1 MTTKSIEMGDSKTL
15 RHYTI
20 IKSQSQVATNVLLCF
35 PGGGENMEDFLSF
48 TNVADIDDTDTTI
61 IVFQGQVSNNK
72 FTWQNAFPWLKKGSI
87 QNDIK
92 FIDTVLS
99 EEHLIDTNPN
109 LFLTGKSDG
118 AGFCMLYSN
127 LSKYQSYIKGI
138 FVCSGAYFGL
148 VSAESNIGLYDSDN
162 ICKLDDNVDIQV
174 PSNIVIPKKNISIT
188 ILHGTSDEIMYYTGH
203 EYRNQKAYYGSDSA
217 WKEFDDSVV
226 YDQKNQMVHSNTF
239 TANIKEFVNV
249 IIDINQLNEN
259 YQHVKHFT
267 VNVGEYSALSC
278 TNVDH
283 TMSLNFITIQDQNH
297 DWSGHIFS
305 GPNSKLSNQAN
316 FQLDATYLL
325 CQFFNWKLNYPPS
338 YHNHVVDSTHTPP
351 NFLKYSV

>member
-1 MTTKSIEMGDSKTL
+1 MTTKSIEMGDSKTW

-20 IKSQSQVATNVLLCF
+20 IESQSKEATNVLLCF
-35 PGGGENMEDFLSF
+35 PGGGEIMGDFLSF

-61 IVFQGQVSNNK
+61 IVFEGQVSNNT

-87 QNDIK
+87 QNDIE

-127 LSKYQSYIKGI
+127 LSKYQSDIKGI

-148 VSAESNIGLYDSDN
+148 VNAESNIGLYDSDN
-162 ICKLDDNVDIQV
+162 TCELDDNVNIRV

-188 ILHGTSDEIMYYTGH
+188 ILHGTSDKIMSYMGQKYS
-203 EYRNQKAYYGSDSA
+203 NQKAYYGSDSA
-217 WKEFDDSVV
+217 WKEVDGSIF
-226 YDQKNQMVHSNTF
+226 YDQKSEMVQSNTF

-259 YQHVKHFT
+259 YQFVKHFT

-283 TMSLNFITIQDQNH
+283 TMSLNFITIQDQDH

-305 GPNSKLSNQAN
+305 GPHSNVSNQAN

-325 CQFFNWKLNYPPS
+325 CQFFNWKLNYPPT
-338 YHNHVVDSTHTPP
+338 YHNHVIDSNAIPS
-351 NFLKYSV
+351 NFLKYSA